1 MAELSLIPPP
11 IQHPMLGSN
20 GLVTVPWASYFRSL
34 AIAVDS
40 GYMLKSVYDPGDTGS
55 VVDSDELNGQP
66 GSYYLDLSNH
76 TGSLSAQ
83 LLSWNV
89 RVMTAS
95 ATAVAGDFC
104 DVDASGGAVSVT
116 LPSVGGNVGR
126 MIAVSKADSSAN
138 AVTIIGTVNGTV
150 NPTLTVQ
157 YTCALMVSNG
167 TEWRRL
173 A

>member
-1 MAELSLIPPP
+1 MTARVPPVAAP
-11 IQHPMLGSN
+11 RGYDEAWRQIRLYASQAGAAGSF
-20 GLVTVPWASYFRSL
+20 A
-34 AIAVDS
+34 
-40 GYMLKSVYDPGDTGS
+40 
-55 VVDSDELNGQP
+55 
-66 GSYYLDLSNH
+66 
-76 TGSLSAQ
+76 
-83 LLSWNV
+83 WNV
-89 RVMTAS
+89 RVLTAS

-116 LPSVGGNVGR
+116 LPSAAGNVGR
-126 MIAVSKADSSAN
+126 MISVSKADSSAN